1 MESSKSTLNNFI
13 QSNYAEFVKTTFAY
27 THKKYRLTSNK
38 EQQSKVHCEL
48 NPIRNGVETYD
59 YTQSVA
65 FELLGHLQD
74 LQHKHD
80 IIHCGYGILNE
91 YVEYANEFFKYGD
104 LLFKIDMLQ
113 TQDPSLSSAGFGIS
127 EQEIALKKEIG
138 DIYYYKTM
146 LHNLLGIP
154 HNIADSEWNHQE
166 SFPIEILAD
175 FIKKFVYYSHEL
187 NIPEIQQASYDID
200 RCFNFVCKKLGTTL
214 GDIIAQNEA
223 KLRKRYPSG
232 TFTSQEAAAKADTNG

>member
-1 MESSKSTLNNFI
+1 LESSKSTLNNFI

-214 GDIIAQNEA
+214 EEIIAQNEA

>member
-1 MESSKSTLNNFI
+1 LANS
-13 QSNYAEFVKTTFAY
+13 YPEFVKTTFAY
-27 THKKYRLTSNK
+27 TYKKYKLTSDQEK
-38 EQQSKVHCEL
+38 CEKLRHQL
-48 NPIRNGVETYD
+48 NPVFEGITNFD
-59 YTQSVA
+59 HTQGVA
-65 FELLGHLQD
+65 FELINHLQD

-91 YVEYANEFFKYGD
+91 YVEYTNEFFKYGD

-113 TQDPSLSSAGFGIS
+113 AQDPSLSSAGFGIS

-214 GDIIAQNEA
+214 EDIIAQNEA